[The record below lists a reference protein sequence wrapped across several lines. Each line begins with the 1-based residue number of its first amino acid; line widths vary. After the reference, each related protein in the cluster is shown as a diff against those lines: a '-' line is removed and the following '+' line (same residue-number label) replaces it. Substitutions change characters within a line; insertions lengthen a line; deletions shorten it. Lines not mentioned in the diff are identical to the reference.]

1 MEAAVAR
8 VSLAG
13 QVIKF
18 ERATLVDFMG
28 WRLVLSGA
36 AVREEGAET
45 EVAVELTVSGE
56 RLLGTVR
63 TNAHPD
69 GAAKPKP
76 GDRTVLRGIGALRR
90 WGEAARAG

>member
-13 QVIKF
+13 QVVKF
-18 ERATLVDFMG
+18 ERATLVDFLG
-28 WRLVLSGA
+28 WRLVLTGA
-36 AVREEGAET
+36 AVREDGAET
-45 EVAVELTVSGE
+45 EVPVELTVSGE

-69 GAAKPKP
+69 GAAKPRP

-90 WGEAARAG
+90 WGEAGRAG